1 MKLKKVVEDGTVVS
15 DDEID
20 ETAFD
25 DYIDDLEAKG
35 FTYHDVGMAWG
46 ARLIS
51 PNGLFAS
58 DNAKEEKNDR
68 PISRQILFM
77 TDGEMNRSGEHT
89 SELKSIMRNSYAF

>member
-25 DYIDDLEAKG
+25 DYVDDLEAKG

-51 PNGLFAS
+51 PTGLFAS
-58 DNAKEEKNDR
+58 DNAKAEQHDR
-68 PISRQILFM
+68 TISRHILFM
-77 TDGEMNRSGEHT
+77 TAGEMNTQIGRESCRG
-89 SELKSIMRNSYAF
+89 RVWQYV